1 MFIRRCVVLRW
12 MFLSPLALLL
22 TVMNVLLL
30 LRTVVDGDGWWQRWD
45 ESKNGSF
52 SWKTS
57 EARTSLLRGVKLCS
71 NKQRVC
77 FHVFNSTRGK
87 NKAWL
92 GPFSLSQERAKIA
105 FSFLLHFFLFS
116 LFSLIF
122 FFSLADADGFHF
134 FDSAFVG
141 DVILHLCFFLGD
153 VTAASDFVGDGD
165 LKIAYGVPNVLLVHE

>member
-1 MFIRRCVVLRW
+1 MFFCCC
-12 MFLSPLALLL
+12 ALLL
-22 TVMNVLLL
+22 TVTDGGSGETSRKMVLFLGKRPKL
-30 LRTVVDGDGWWQRWD
+30 AQACWEGSSFARTSNASVSTYLTQR
-45 ESKNGSF
+45 
-52 SWKTS
+52 
-57 EARTSLLRGVKLCS
+57 EARTKL
-71 NKQRVC
+71 
-77 FHVFNSTRGK
+77 GW
-87 NKAWL
+87 AL
-92 GPFSLSQERAKIA
+92 FSLSQERAKIA